1 MQARSPPHPQ
11 GPPSRTLG
19 SRHVFHQQAY
29 TRLLVPLS
37 QSSRDRQKAV
47 CTAAAHFLSPASLAV
62 SRAFP
67 FWLPA
72 ILSLWPLSQAAGSL
86 RKWFRAFTKCK
97 TLPATPESLAVLRS
111 LGGDLQRGLS
121 PQIHREFTALAEKL
135 GGVYY
140 SRVLW
145 AQARGQ
151 LHLQN
156 VSMINF
162 QMNQNSTPVSCC
174 TGSGRVRSLCD
185 SPSPLQ

>member
-19 SRHVFHQQAY
+19 SRHMFHQQAY

-37 QSSRDRQKAV
+37 QLSRDRQKTV
-47 CTAAAHFLSPASLAV
+47 CTAAAQFLSPASLAV
-62 SRAFP
+62 SRAIP
-67 FWLPA
+67 SWLPA

-86 RKWFRAFTKCK
+86 RRWFRAFTNCR
-97 TLPATPESLAVLRS
+97 TLPATPESLAVLQS

-145 AQARGQ
+145 AQAWAQ
-151 LHLQN
+151 AHLQN
-156 VSMINF
+156 ESIMKV
-162 QMNQNSTPVSCC
+162 
-174 TGSGRVRSLCD
+174 
-185 SPSPLQ
+185 